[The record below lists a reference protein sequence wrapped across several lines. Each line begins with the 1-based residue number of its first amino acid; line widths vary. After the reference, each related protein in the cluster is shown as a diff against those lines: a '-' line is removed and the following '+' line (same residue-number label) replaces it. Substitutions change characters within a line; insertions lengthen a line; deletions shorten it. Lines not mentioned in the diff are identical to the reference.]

1 MDLKSVYT
9 PHEIEKEIYEFWL
22 REDLFHAKVD
32 KSRKPYTIVMPP
44 PNVTGSLHLG
54 HAFDSTI
61 QDIMI
66 RFKKM
71 KGFETLWLPGVDHAG
86 IATQLMVERELMK
99 NGLTKDKL
107 GREEFLKKVWE
118 WKEKYGDRIVNQQ
131 KRLGIAADWKRH
143 RFTMDKSYQRSVL
156 EAFVKLYNDGKI
168 YRGEYMINWCPKCHT
183 ALSDLEVEYKEEKT
197 KLYYI
202 RYPFEDGDG
211 GIVVA
216 TTRPETMLGDT
227 AVAVNPEDERYKDY
241 VGRVV
246 ILPLVGRKIPIIADE
261 KVDIEFG
268 TGAVKITPA
277 HDPNDFE
284 MGERH
289 NLPKINIFTLDATIN
304 ENGGKFKGLTRE
316 EARKKIVEELKEKGY
331 LVKVEDYVHSIG
343 IHDRCKTAIEPMISK
358 QWFIKMKPLAEEGL
372 KVVREGKVKI
382 IPERWVKVYE
392 DWLTNIKDWCISR
405 QIWWGHRIPIYYC
418 KECGEVTASIE
429 EIDECPKCGG
439 EVERDPDVLDT
450 WFSSGL
456 WPFATLGWP
465 EKTKDLE
472 YFYPTSLLVTG
483 YDILF
488 FWVARMIM
496 FGMYFMKEEPFKHVY
511 LHGLIRDEKGK
522 KMSKT
527 LGNVIDPL
535 ELLDKYGADATR
547 YTFALLSTVG
557 GQDINFSEGRVK
569 FARNFMNKIWNA
581 GRFVINTLKDFDP
594 ESVSSPKFRRE
605 DIWILTRLSKISE
618 RANELIENYEFGEI
632 SNSLYEFFWHE
643 FCDWYIEISK
653 LRTDSTAKWVL
664 FTVFSNSLKLLHP
677 FIPFI
682 TEKLFKLLP
691 VKEKSIMLSSYP
703 EPDDFIRD
711 EDIEDEFNEFME
723 ITRSIRN
730 LKSILNIPVRKK
742 EKVFIKFS
750 NKKLEYW
757 KRYIEHLS
765 SSEIV
770 SEEIGGLRRISDAV
784 LGNEIYLYL
793 NKDFPIEES
802 IRKLKKSIEKLE
814 KEIENLTSRLSNPN
828 FRDKAPR
835 NVVEESELK
844 LKEDA
849 NTLKLLKKHLKEL
862 EG

>member
-241 VGRVV
+241 VGRIV

-382 IPERWVKVYE
+382 IPERWAKVYK

-429 EIDECPKCGG
+429 EIDKCPKCGG

-511 LHGLIRDEKGK
+511 LHGLIRDERGK

-557 GQDINFSEGRVK
+557 GQ
-569 FARNFMNKIWNA
+569 
-581 GRFVINTLKDFDP
+581 
-594 ESVSSPKFRRE
+594 
-605 DIWILTRLSKISE
+605 
-618 RANELIENYEFGEI
+618 
-632 SNSLYEFFWHE
+632 
-643 FCDWYIEISK
+643 
-653 LRTDSTAKWVL
+653 
-664 FTVFSNSLKLLHP
+664 
-677 FIPFI
+677 
-682 TEKLFKLLP
+682 
-691 VKEKSIMLSSYP
+691 
-703 EPDDFIRD
+703 
-711 EDIEDEFNEFME
+711 
-723 ITRSIRN
+723 
-730 LKSILNIPVRKK
+730 
-742 EKVFIKFS
+742 
-750 NKKLEYW
+750 
-757 KRYIEHLS
+757 
-765 SSEIV
+765 
-770 SEEIGGLRRISDAV
+770 
-784 LGNEIYLYL
+784 
-793 NKDFPIEES
+793 
-802 IRKLKKSIEKLE
+802 
-814 KEIENLTSRLSNPN
+814 
-828 FRDKAPR
+828 
-835 NVVEESELK
+835 
-844 LKEDA
+844 
-849 NTLKLLKKHLKEL
+849 
-862 EG
+862 